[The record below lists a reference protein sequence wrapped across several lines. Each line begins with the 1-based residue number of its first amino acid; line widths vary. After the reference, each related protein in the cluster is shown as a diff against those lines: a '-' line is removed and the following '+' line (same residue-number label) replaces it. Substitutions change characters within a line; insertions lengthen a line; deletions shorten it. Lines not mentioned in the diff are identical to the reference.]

1 MKKSGKN
8 SRSILC
14 LGITRFR
21 GARMQSMIAL
31 TGGLNVR
38 CFPERTREKVRD
50 ISYTY
55 GGVNLDKYR
64 ITKTACYLTGIT
76 MSITANLSPLLF
88 LTFKDM
94 YNLSF
99 ALLGFLVVVNFFT
112 QLLVD
117 LVFTFFTK
125 CFNIHKTVR
134 LTPFVTLI
142 GLIIYA
148 ILPSVFPQFAFLW
161 ILIGT
166 VIFSVGSGLSEVLIS
181 PVIAAIPSENAEREM
196 SKLHS
201 MYAWGVVAVVIL
213 STLFLACFGSV
224 KWMWLALIWAV
235 IPLVAFVL
243 FLKAP
248 LPPLNN
254 IGGTTKGVKILYRGI
269 VLCVLCIFLGGAAEC
284 TMSQWGSGFIEKA
297 IGVPKVYGDVMGVAL
312 FAALLGTGRTLYSK
326 FGKNVSN
333 VLLYGMIG
341 ASVCYVVAGL
351 SLSPVIGILACALT
365 GIFTSMLWPGTLIY
379 MEEKI
384 ENVGVSAYALM
395 AAGGDFG
402 ASVAPQL
409 LGVISDKFSLTE
421 FALEFSNRLN
431 VSTEQIGMRAGLLAT
446 GIFPMLGVLCMIYM
460 RKYFKKHNNIK

>member
-1 MKKSGKN
+1 M
-8 SRSILC
+8 
-14 LGITRFR
+14 
-21 GARMQSMIAL
+21 
-31 TGGLNVR
+31 
-38 CFPERTREKVRD
+38 
-50 ISYTY
+50 
-55 GGVNLDKYR
+55 DKYK
-64 ITKTACYLTGIT
+64 ITKNACYLTGIT

-88 LTFKDM
+88 LIFKDM

-99 ALLGFLVVVNFFT
+99 TLLGFLVVINFFT

-125 CFNIHKTVR
+125 YFNIHKSVR
-134 LTPFVTLI
+134 STPFISFV

-148 ILPSVFPQFAFLW
+148 VLPSIFPQLAFLW
-161 ILIGT
+161 ILTGT

-181 PVIAAIPSENAEREM
+181 PVIAAIPSENPEREM

-213 STLFLACFGSV
+213 STLFLACFGSS
-224 KWMWLALIWAV
+224 KWMWLVLIWSI
-235 IPLVAFVL
+235 IPFVAFVL
-243 FLKAP
+243 LLKSP

-254 IGGTTKGVKILYRGI
+254 FDHEKKGMKIFDIGIG
-269 VLCVLCIFLGGAAEC
+269 LCVLCIFFGGAAEC

-312 FAALLGTGRTLYSK
+312 FAALLGAGRTLYSK
-326 FGKNVSN
+326 IGKNIADI
-333 VLLYGMIG
+333 LLYGMIG
-341 ASVCYVVAGL
+341 ASVCYIVAGL
-351 SLSPVIGILACALT
+351 SISPVIGIVACALT

-384 ENVGVSAYALM
+384 GNVGVSAYALM
-395 AAGGDFG
+395 AAGGDLG

-409 LGVISDKFSLTE
+409 LGIVSDKFNLTDLAFE
-421 FALEFSNRLN
+421 ISNRLN
-431 VSTEQIGMRAGLLAT
+431 VSTEQVSMRVGLLVAGL
-446 GIFPMLGVLCMIYM
+446 FPVLGVLCVICM